1 MSATRALHLPL
12 SRPMVWALGIGALGL
27 LGCAIGLALAP
38 QAQAR
43 AWLGAFVFGA
53 SMPLGALALRA
64 FGPLSR
70 GRWVAPLQPVLDASV
85 ATLPVMAL
93 ALIPVLI
100 ATPWLYPWTLPASPT
115 HSLYLNLPFFVL
127 RSIVYV
133 AIWTGLWLGLPRRA
147 PSPAALIL
155 LLFSLSFAAIDWVM
169 SLDAPWS
176 SSVFGLLVSAAWFSI
191 ALAAA
196 ILLYIAGGK
205 TERGTLQALGT
216 MLFAATLITAYLAF
230 MQFLIVWEENLPDE
244 IVWYARRL
252 AAPWGV
258 VLGANILCQFIAPF
272 LLLLFR
278 SVKQSQRGLGLA
290 AGSVLAGGWLG
301 AMWLVGGDQT
311 PWWSLAA
318 LLAQGGAMTANF
330 LWQGERR

>member
-1 MSATRALHLPL
+1 
-12 SRPMVWALGIGALGL
+12 
-27 LGCAIGLALAP
+27 
-38 QAQAR
+38 
-43 AWLGAFVFGA
+43 
-53 SMPLGALALRA
+53 
-64 FGPLSR
+64 
-70 GRWVAPLQPVLDASV
+70 
-85 ATLPVMAL
+85 
-93 ALIPVLI
+93 
-100 ATPWLYPWTLPASPT
+100 
-115 HSLYLNLPFFVL
+115 
-127 RSIVYV
+127 
-133 AIWTGLWLGLPRRA
+133 
-147 PSPAALIL
+147 LIL

>member
-1 MSATRALHLPL
+1 
-12 SRPMVWALGIGALGL
+12 
-27 LGCAIGLALAP
+27 
-38 QAQAR
+38 
-43 AWLGAFVFGA
+43 
-53 SMPLGALALRA
+53 
-64 FGPLSR
+64 
-70 GRWVAPLQPVLDASV
+70 VLDASV

-100 ATPWLYPWTLPASPT
+100 ATPWLYPWTLPASPS

-252 AAPWGV
+252 TAPWGV

-278 SVKQSQRGLGLA
+278 SAKQSPRGLGLA
-290 AGSVLAGGWLG
+290 ATAALFGGWLG
-301 AMWLVGGDQT
+301 FLWLVGGDQSA
-311 PWWSLAA
+311 WLDLAA
-318 LLAQGGAMTANF
+318 LLTLVGAMAAAF
-330 LWQGERR
+330 LRPGEPR

>member
-1 MSATRALHLPL
+1 MSMVPALRLPR
-12 SRPMVWALGIGALGL
+12 SSPMTGALGAAA
-27 LGCAIGLALAP
+27 LGLIGCIVGLAVAP
-38 QAQAR
+38 QAAAR
-43 AWLGAFVFGA
+43 AWLAAFVFCA
-53 SMPLGALALRA
+53 SVPLGALILLAV
-64 FGPLSR
+64 GPLSR
-70 GRWVAPLQPVLDASV
+70 ARWVAALQPTLRAGS
-85 ATLPVMAL
+85 AMLPVLAL
-93 ALIPVLI
+93 AFIPVL
-100 ATPWLYPWTLPASPT
+100 AGSPWLYPWTAASSPT

-127 RSIVYV
+127 RSIVYF
-133 AIWTGLWLGLPRRA
+133 AIWAGLWLGLPRPTPA
-147 PSPAALIL
+147 PAALIL
-155 LLFSLSFAAIDWVM
+155 LLFSLSFAAIDWLM

-252 AAPWGV
+252 TAPWGV

-278 SVKQSQRGLGLA
+278 SAKQSPRGLGLA
-290 AGSVLAGGWLG
+290 ATAALFGGWLG
-301 AMWLVGGDQT
+301 FLWLVGGDQSA
-311 PWWSLAA
+311 WLDLAA
-318 LLAQGGAMTANF
+318 LLTLVGAMAAAF
-330 LWQGERR
+330 LRPGEPR